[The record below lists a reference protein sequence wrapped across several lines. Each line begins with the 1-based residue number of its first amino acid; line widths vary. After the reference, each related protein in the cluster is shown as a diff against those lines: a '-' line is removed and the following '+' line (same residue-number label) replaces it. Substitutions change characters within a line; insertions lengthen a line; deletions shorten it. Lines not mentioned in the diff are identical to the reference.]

1 MPTRMEAP
9 VLHVTFRELYVFQYG
24 WERIG
29 RVIRE
34 EDGSQVTKDG
44 VGLVEGEIYLRA
56 KRSH

>member
-1 MPTRMEAP
+1 MPMGMEAP

-24 WERIG
+24 WERSG
-29 RVIRE
+29 RGARE

-44 VGLVEGEIYLRA
+44 VGLVEGKIYLRA